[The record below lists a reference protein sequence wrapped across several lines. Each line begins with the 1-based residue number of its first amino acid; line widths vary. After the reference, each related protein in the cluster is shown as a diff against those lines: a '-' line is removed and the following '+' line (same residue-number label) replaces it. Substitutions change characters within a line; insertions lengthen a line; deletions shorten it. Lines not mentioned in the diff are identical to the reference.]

1 MMTMEFK
8 RTAAWRGATK
18 SSAGHRLGV
27 SKLRFAPA
35 RSLKADSLGA
45 RGLGPALTLAY
56 SSAVPTLVAGATPKG
71 PRLSSFTN
79 RSGRLL
85 DGSDFPANGGE
96 IASRSGLFF
105 ASNLQPLSG
114 ISNREHHLL
123 EHLLTH
129 RKQTTAPRSNR
140 ELSTNRCHDISP
152 STLPR
157 KRAVPLATFS
167 KCVLFALL
175 IFAVVAAPLAAQEK
189 RKIIIDEDCSGPGGT
204 NTQAILALI
213 QSPDTDVLGITIP
226 TGDAWRDEEVLHALR
241 LLEIIGRT
249 DIPVIPGAAFPLVN
263 SKEYIARWE
272 TLYGKVSYQGA
283 WNFAKL
289 HPVHGPSE
297 IPPMP
302 EGAPTTKAST
312 EPIAHFLLRMVHQY
326 PHQVTIYEGGPLT
339 NLALAQAIDPQFASL
354 AKELVLMGG
363 SLNPQTDDPEFTMT
377 PRREFN
383 LWMDP
388 EASRIVLHAPWPRV
402 VVTTVDISLKTK
414 MDKDLISQIGKSQY
428 PAGQYTAK
436 YAEDNYLWDELAS
449 VAWLDP
455 SIITKWKKLY
465 LDVSIDH
472 GSSYGDTLVWSENTR
487 PHMGEREVEI
497 QDDLDKPK
505 FYKEFVDLLTRP
517 TPPATTHP
525 DH

>member
-1 MMTMEFK
+1 M
-8 RTAAWRGATK
+8 
-18 SSAGHRLGV
+18 
-27 SKLRFAPA
+27 
-35 RSLKADSLGA
+35 
-45 RGLGPALTLAY
+45 
-56 SSAVPTLVAGATPKG
+56 VAK
-71 PRLSSFTN
+71 
-79 RSGRLL
+79 
-85 DGSDFPANGGE
+85 
-96 IASRSGLFF
+96 IASRSGSLLG
-105 ASNLQPLSG
+105 SNLLPFYG
-114 ISNREHHLL
+114 ISNREHRLL
-123 EHLLTH
+123 EHFLTH

-152 STLPR
+152 STPPR
-157 KRAVPLATFS
+157 KLAFLLTTFS
-167 KCVLFALL
+167 KCVLCALL
-175 IFAVVAAPLAAQEK
+175 FFAVVVAASPLAAQEK
-189 RKIIIDEDCSGPGGT
+189 RIIIIDEDCSWPGGT
-204 NTQAILALI
+204 NTQAILARV
-213 QSPDTDVLGITIP
+213 QSSDTAALGITIP
-226 TGDAWRDEEVLHALR
+226 TGDAWRDEEALHALR
-241 LLEIIGRT
+241 LLEIIGRA
-249 DIPVIPGAAFPLVN
+249 DIPVVPGAAFPLVN

-312 EPIAHFLLRMVHQY
+312 EPIAHFLLRMVHRY
-326 PHQVTIYEGGPLT
+326 PHQITIYEGGPLT
-339 NLALAQAIDPQFASL
+339 NLAIAQAIDPQFASL

-388 EASRIVLHAPWPRV
+388 EASRIALPAPWPRI

-414 MDKDLISQIGKSQY
+414 MDQELISQIVKGQY
-428 PAGQYTAK
+428 PAAQYTAK
-436 YAEDNYLWDELAS
+436 YADTNYLWDELAS

-472 GSSYGDTLVWSENTR
+472 GASYGDTLVWSEDTR
-487 PHMGEREVEI
+487 PHMGERIAEI
-497 QDDLDKPK
+497 QEDLDKPK
-505 FYKEFVDLLTRP
+505 FYKEFVALVRRP
-517 TPPATTHP
+517 TPPPTNRPAQ
-525 DH
+525 

>member
-1 MMTMEFK
+1 MEHK
-8 RTAAWRGATK
+8 RKASGPGAMK
-18 SSAGHRLGV
+18 SRNSHWLEV
-27 SKLRFAPA
+27 SEVHYTSSPK
-35 RSLKADSLGA
+35 LKADSLEG
-45 RGLGPALTLAY
+45 RGLSPDMKFAFAFGNCAHLA
-56 SSAVPTLVAGATPKG
+56 SASLLADTCEGSRLAGK
-71 PRLSSFTN
+71 
-79 RSGRLL
+79 
-85 DGSDFPANGGE
+85 D
-96 IASRSGLFF
+96 
-105 ASNLQPLSG
+105 

-123 EHLLTH
+123 EHPLTH

-140 ELSTNRCHDISP
+140 ELSTNRFRGISL
-152 STLPR
+152 SNLPR
-157 KRAVPLATFS
+157 KNALPLTTFS

-175 IFAVVAAPLAAQEK
+175 IFAVVAAASPLAAQEK

-204 NTQAILALI
+204 NTQAILALV

-249 DIPVIPGAAFPLVN
+249 DILVVPGAAFPLVN

-312 EPIAHFLLRMVHQY
+312 EPIAHFLLRMVHRY

-339 NLALAQAIDPQFASL
+339 NLAIAQAIDPQFASL

-388 EASRIVLHAPWPRV
+388 EASRIVLHAPWPRI

-472 GSSYGDTLVWSENTR
+472 GASYGDTLVWNETTR

-517 TPPATTHP
+517 TAPATTHP

>member
-1 MMTMEFK
+1 MTMEHK
-8 RTAAWRGATK
+8 RKAGRQGATK
-18 SSAGHRLGV
+18 SRAGHWLRVSELHYASFRELKAGSSKGTNLSPSINLAFASGV
-27 SKLRFAPA
+27 SAHFAIA
-35 RSLKADSLGA
+35 SL
-45 RGLGPALTLAY
+45 LANTCEG
-56 SSAVPTLVAGATPKG
+56 SRVAGNA
-71 PRLSSFTN
+71 
-79 RSGRLL
+79 
-85 DGSDFPANGGE
+85 
-96 IASRSGLFF
+96 
-105 ASNLQPLSG
+105 
-114 ISNREHHLL
+114 ISNRELRLL
-123 EHLLTH
+123 EHLITY

-152 STLPR
+152 STLQR
-157 KRAVPLATFS
+157 KNAFPLTTFS

-175 IFAVVAAPLAAQEK
+175 IFAVVAAASPLAAQEK
-189 RKIIIDEDCSGPGGT
+189 RKIIIDQDCAGPGGT
-204 NTQAILALI
+204 DTQAILALI
-213 QSPDTDVLGITIP
+213 QSPDTDVLGITIV
-226 TGDAWRDEEVLHALR
+226 TGDAWRDEEVQHALR
-241 LLEIIGRT
+241 LLEIVGRT
-249 DIPVIPGAAFPLVN
+249 DIPVVPGAAFPLVN

-272 TLYGKVSYQGA
+272 TLYGKVVYQGA

-312 EPIAHFLLRMVHQY
+312 EPIAHFLLRMVHRY

-388 EASRIVLHAPWPRV
+388 EASRIVLHAPWPRI

-414 MDKDLISQIGKSQY
+414 MDQELISQIVKGQY
-428 PAGQYTAK
+428 PAAQYTAK
-436 YAEDNYLWDELAS
+436 YADTNYLWDELAS

-472 GSSYGDTLVWSENTR
+472 GASYGDTLVWSEDTR